1 MILNSEENSMLTRRE
16 IRVQLRRVGIDRLS
30 MLKHDCREYEDYLA
44 FHYDY
49 EAAKKGKV
57 PNPSLNNLLRKGI
70 SHFMS
75 YIIFA
80 PTGEHGYNGWEL

>member
-16 IRVQLRRVGIDRLS
+16 ILVQLRRVGIDRIS

-49 EAAKKGKV
+49 EVAKKGQGPQSVVKQ
-57 PNPSLNNLLRKGI
+57 PIKKGNKSFYVVHNI
-70 SHFMS
+70 CSDRR
-75 YIIFA
+75 
-80 PTGEHGYNGWEL
+80 T